1 MGIDAECSA
10 AFAALTRLI
19 LILCMAFHIP
29 AMATIKKPT
38 SRADFRIAVICAL
51 AREADAVTLL
61 FDEFWDDDGDVFG
74 RGRGDTNTY
83 VTGRLGIHNVVLVTA
98 PAIGTTNA
106 ASTAICLRFSFP
118 GVKLALLIGVC
129 GGIPKIN
136 GCNVFLGD
144 VVISRT
150 LIQYDYGRQ
159 YPGHFAVK
167 NTIDDSL
174 SRANKDTRGLLAS
187 VETEFGRR
195 RLEAK
200 AMDHLKDLQEAAIR
214 EQRRAEY
221 HYPGMI
227 RDKLYSPSYCHVHQT
242 ACDTCC
248 GGSTPICE
256 VATKAS
262 CKDLGCNDA
271 YLVKRERPD
280 TGSSHKPALY
290 IGRLG
295 SGNTV
300 MKSGEDRDRVSAEHG
315 IIAFEME
322 GAGAWDEVPCLV
334 VKGIC
339 DYSDSHKNK
348 AWQDYAAAT
357 AAAVGRALLE
367 RYILEDEE
375 KAVLEPREKPSH
387 RDDAA
392 TTNEAQSQPAVVKFG
407 KQNSGFQAGSIHGNI
422 SGLTFNAK

>member
-1 MGIDAECSA
+1 
-10 AFAALTRLI
+10 
-19 LILCMAFHIP
+19 
-29 AMATIKKPT
+29 MATIKKPT

-74 RGRGDTNTY
+74 RARGDTNT
-83 VTGRLGIHNVVLVTA
+83 
-98 PAIGTTNA
+98 
-106 ASTAICLRFSFP
+106 
-118 GVKLALLIGVC
+118 
-129 GGIPKIN
+129 
-136 GCNVFLGD
+136 
-144 VVISRT
+144 RT

-167 NTIDDSL
+167 DTTDDSL

-187 VETEFGRR
+187 VEMELGRR

-221 HYPGMI
+221 YYPGMI
-227 RDKLYSPSYCHVHQT
+227 RDKLYSPSYRHLHQT

-248 GGSTPICE
+248 GGSTSICE

-262 CKDLGCNDA
+262 CKDIGCNDA

-280 TGSSHKPALY
+280 TDSSHKPALY

-375 KAVLEPREKPSH
+375 KAVLETREKPS
-387 RDDAA
+387 RPDDA

-422 SGLTFNAK
+422 GGLTFNAK